1 MYGNVLRV
9 GTSVPFIEALGVVLG
24 SEAEIGLDGCGI

>member
-1 MYGNVLRV
+1 MYGNVSRV

-24 SEAEIGLDGCGI
+24 SEIGLDGCGI